1 MSISR
6 PITFVVALV
15 GAWMLSGLPLPSQW
29 QTRYD
34 DLRLAQCL
42 LLILLVT
49 AAAANPAT
57 LMAPLRS
64 WSGRSLL
71 VVLALGLW
79 SAARSALPHYAAI
92 EVGTLAA
99 LAIGALQLRQGT
111 ATEPSLA
118 RTALL
123 LLCCGPLAL
132 GLQFIAAYAAAI
144 AIGDAGSLSSA
155 WDVFVYPRYFAK
167 AATFALPLL
176 WLAARTASSASPAAF
191 SNSLRRIVP
200 TACTLAAVI
209 IASQLVASGGRGG
222 VLALL
227 VAALIAAACFGR
239 QGRRFA
245 FEQLAVLA
253 SGAALWWLISLADV
267 PSAGGGL
274 LRAGSSGRAA
284 LYRDA
289 WTDFVSAPLL
299 GIGPMLYAELGRH
312 PLRSVAGPHSAPLQ
326 WLAEWGLPAT
336 LLLLAVI
343 AASYRRALRQLRAHA
358 IGGGDASTGIALFA
372 AITAALVHGLL
383 ANVANDPLSQT
394 LLMLTIA
401 WYPVSSA
408 NSAVRR
414 NPSSRLQSAL
424 RAAGW
429 IAGCGLVVGVLA
441 MAVHDGAHCVGAG
454 GDTRY
459 FMSADE
465 TLYPRYWS
473 QGIVPLEQTCG
484 VAATTPVG
492 QGATRFKI
500 GG

>member
-1 MSISR
+1 MPISR

-111 ATEPSLA
+111 ATSPSLA

-176 WLAARTASSASPAAF
+176 WLAAQLMSSS
-191 SNSLRRIVP
+191 RQGRIGSV
-200 TACTLAAVI
+200 ACSLAAVA

-358 IGGGDASTGIALFA
+358 IGGGDASTGIALLA

-394 LLMLTIA
+394 LLMLSIA
-401 WYPVSSA
+401 WFPA
-408 NSAVRR
+408 L
-414 NPSSRLQSAL
+414 PSLTAARLDVPIPGPSLQVT
-424 RAAGW
+424 AGW

-441 MAVHDGAHCVGAG
+441 MAVHDGANCVGAG

>member
-1 MSISR
+1 MSMSR

-111 ATEPSLA
+111 ATAPSLA

-144 AIGDAGSLSSA
+144 AIGDAGSLNSA

-176 WLAARTASSASPAAF
+176 WLAAQLMSSSRQGRVG
-191 SNSLRRIVP
+191 SV
-200 TACTLAAVI
+200 ACSLAAVA

-414 NPSSRLQSAL
+414 SPSSRLQSAL

-441 MAVHDGAHCVGAG
+441 MAVRDGAHCVGAG